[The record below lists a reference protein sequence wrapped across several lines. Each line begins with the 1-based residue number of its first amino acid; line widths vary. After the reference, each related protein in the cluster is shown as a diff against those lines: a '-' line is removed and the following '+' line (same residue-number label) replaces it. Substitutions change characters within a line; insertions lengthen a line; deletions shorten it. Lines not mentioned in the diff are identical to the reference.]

1 MSTFS
6 PVKIPVAKGH
16 ISRQKT
22 KSGVYIHYVLDRV
35 YDKDKKY
42 TVPKRT
48 LIGKV
53 CPDDPELMTPNE
65 QYFECFPNEPRQALR
80 EEPIR
85 CANVQIGPYI
95 IIDHVATEICLKPLL
110 DKHFGENAG
119 LLLDWVSYMIVEA
132 RNQGQH
138 YPDYA
143 YTHALFTPKMRPLSD
158 STLSAFFAGVTQ
170 DQIIGF
176 LNDWNAKREH
186 DQPIYISYDST
197 NKNCQAG
204 DINLLEFG
212 KAKTDVGARIFNL
225 SVAFDASNK
234 VPLFYE
240 QYPGSIN
247 DVSQFKFF
255 VDKARAFNYTNVG
268 FILDRGYFSRD
279 NIEYLDKHGHRFVM
293 MVKGCKPLVSALIDE
308 VHGRFEN
315 DPDCVLQHRD
325 ISGITVKRKLYQGDT
340 KERYFHV
347 YYNPLRYAKQRG
359 ELLETIAKM
368 RSELNVAMGTD
379 LQLAQIYHD
388 FFELIYN
395 EKSKTLVHAK
405 LRNDVVGA
413 LMKRLGYFCIITSE
427 AMTAHEAY
435 ELYMGRDVSEKLFAA
450 TKTFLGS
457 RSMRVH
463 SEEALSAKVFAEF
476 VALIIRNRI
485 YNLLKNEIRRL
496 PVRHNYMT
504 VPAAIKELEK
514 IAVVRINAKHYQLDH
529 CVTKTQRTI
538 LSSFGLTPE
547 YVMQK
552 ATELSAMLVESDAAL
567 SKEPK
572 PKDPVEPIDYEGE
585 N

>member
-1 MSTFS
+1 M
-6 PVKIPVAKGH
+6 
-16 ISRQKT
+16 
-22 KSGVYIHYVLDRV
+22 
-35 YDKDKKY
+35 
-42 TVPKRT
+42 
-48 LIGKV
+48 
-53 CPDDPELMTPNE
+53 
-65 QYFECFPNEPRQALR
+65 
-80 EEPIR
+80 
-85 CANVQIGPYI
+85 
-95 IIDHVATEICLKPLL
+95 
-110 DKHFGENAG
+110 
-119 LLLDWVSYMIVEA
+119 
-132 RNQGQH
+132 
-138 YPDYA
+138 
-143 YTHALFTPKMRPLSD
+143 
-158 STLSAFFAGVTQ
+158 
-170 DQIIGF
+170 
-176 LNDWNAKREH
+176 
-186 DQPIYISYDST
+186 
-197 NKNCQAG
+197 
-204 DINLLEFG
+204 
-212 KAKTDVGARIFNL
+212 
-225 SVAFDASNK
+225 
-234 VPLFYE
+234 
-240 QYPGSIN
+240 
-247 DVSQFKFF
+247 
-255 VDKARAFNYTNVG
+255 
-268 FILDRGYFSRD
+268 
-279 NIEYLDKHGHRFVM
+279 
-293 MVKGCKPLVSALIDE
+293 
-308 VHGRFEN
+308 
-315 DPDCVLQHRD
+315 
-325 ISGITVKRKLYQGDT
+325 
-340 KERYFHV
+340 
-347 YYNPLRYAKQRG
+347 
-359 ELLETIAKM
+359 IAKM

-552 ATELSAMLVESDAAL
+552 ATELSAMLVESDAAR

-572 PKDPVEPIDYEGE
+572 PKEPVEPIDYEGE
-585 N
+585 D